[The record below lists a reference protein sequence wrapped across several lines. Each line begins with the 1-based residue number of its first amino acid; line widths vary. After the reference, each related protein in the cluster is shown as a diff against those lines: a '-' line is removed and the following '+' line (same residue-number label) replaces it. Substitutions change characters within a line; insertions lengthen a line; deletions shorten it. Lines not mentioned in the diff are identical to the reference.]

1 MRFKGFFKE
10 YWSMVFKPALSWMR
24 KYWLPYS
31 ILLVVTCIISFCY
44 TWYKYF
50 GLASLKSLFHKHTLE
65 EDIEDF
71 RAILP
76 EALNKLKRLKFEEID
91 YNPRN
96 ADWLLKDCNFTK
108 LISGAFD
115 NQLEIKRKSIEEI
128 LAEIEEKKNGQ
139 K

>member
-50 GLASLKSLFHKHTLE
+50 GLAELKALFDKRTDE

-71 RAILP
+71 
-76 EALNKLKRLKFEEID
+76 LK
-91 YNPRN
+91 
-96 ADWLLKDCNFTK
+96 
-108 LISGAFD
+108 
-115 NQLEIKRKSIEEI
+115 
-128 LAEIEEKKNGQ
+128 
-139 K
+139 